1 MATLGWISP
10 SVELPPDGEE
20 VWVRILNYYGEPFLA
35 KYSAGDQSFTAS
47 VSGLIFPAFYVA
59 RFKYQ

>member
-10 SVELPPDGEE
+10 NVELPPDGEE
-20 VWVRILNYYGEPFLA
+20 VWVRILNYYGDPFLA
-35 KYSAGDQSFTAS
+35 KYSAGDQSFTATG
-47 VSGLIFPAFYVA
+47 SGLHFPAFYVA